1 MDFSVTLHKD
11 LNKEISSMKHR
22 NLTIFIMAVA
32 MAIVTAS
39 AVLMACSNNSNEF
52 VFQTPQEAVKA
63 CHKELS
69 NIRPM
74 KKASMKELSI
84 VTARWITLQDSTFAI
99 MMRDSTID
107 SNSDVAADFFAT
119 SDSIRNEIARLALS
133 EDRSL
138 SDVVYYKV
146 HTARNREKI
155 QESKDYENAVAFYND
170 LDRVPTYKTV
180 GESVKNYEALLQK
193 NNGFNKEEELLQF
206 IKEED
211 KCFRSI
217 MEHLYEVKQA
227 DLEHIA
233 DRTAMIFQKLYE
245 RSQVSPENPVS
256 ARLVMYISMRF
267 NRRILQN
274 AEAVVRDI
282 KKEKELSEQQAANYR
297 WMILQPFMTID
308 TYSMA
313 SITDSQEKKLKDIA
327 EQLPRLLA
335 YIDGKDFDKSEKSET
350 EKLPGILTR
359 YFLKSYLRQVL

>member
-1 MDFSVTLHKD
+1 
-11 LNKEISSMKHR
+11 MKHR
-22 NLTIFIMAVA
+22 NLTTFIMAVT
-32 MAIVTAS
+32 MTVITAS
-39 AVLMACSNNSNEF
+39 TILTACSSNSKEF
-52 VFQTPQEAVKA
+52 VFQTPQEAVNA

-69 NIRPM
+69 NIRPL
-74 KKASMKELSI
+74 KKATMKQLSDI
-84 VTARWITLQDSTFAI
+84 TARWITLQDSTFSI

-107 SNSDVAADFFAT
+107 SSSDVAADFFAT

-138 SDVVYYKV
+138 SDVVYYKI

-170 LDRVPTYKTV
+170 LDKVPTYKTV
-180 GESVKNYEALLQK
+180 GESVKKYEALLQK
-193 NNGFNKEEELLQF
+193 NNGFKKEGELLQF

-227 DLEHIA
+227 DLEHIT
-233 DRTAMIFQKLYE
+233 DRTAIIFQKLYE
-245 RSQVSPENPVS
+245 RSQVNPENPVS

-282 KKEKELSEQQAANYR
+282 KNGKELSEQQTANYR

-313 SITDSQEKKLKDIA
+313 SITGEQEKAMKEIA

-335 YIDGKDFDKSEKSET
+335 YIDGKDFDKSNKSET

-359 YFLKSYLRQVL
+359 YFLKSYLHQVL

>member
-1 MDFSVTLHKD
+1 
-11 LNKEISSMKHR
+11 MKHS
-22 NLTIFIMAVA
+22 NPTILIMAAA
-32 MAIVTAS
+32 MTVITAS
-39 AVLMACSNNSNEF
+39 TVLTACSSNSEEF
-52 VFQTPQEAVKA
+52 VFQTPQEAINA
-63 CHKELS
+63 CRNELS
-69 NIRPM
+69 NIRPL
-74 KKASMKELSI
+74 KKATMKDLSDI
-84 VTARWITLQDSTFAI
+84 TGRWITLQDSTFAI

-107 SNSDVAADFFAT
+107 SNSDIAADFFAT
-119 SDSIRNEIARLALS
+119 SDSIRNEIARLALA

-146 HTARNREKI
+146 HTARNRENI
-155 QESKDYENAVAFYND
+155 QESEDYENAVAFYNG
-170 LDRVPTYKTV
+170 LDKVETYKTV
-180 GESVKNYEALLQK
+180 GESVKKYETLLQ
-193 NNGFNKEEELLQF
+193 NNNAFKKEGELLQF

-211 KCFRSI
+211 RCFRSI
-217 MEHLYEVKQA
+217 MEHLYDVKQA
-227 DLEHIA
+227 DLEHIT

-245 RSQVSPENPVS
+245 RSQMSPENPVS
-256 ARLVMYISMRF
+256 ARLVIYISMRF

-282 KKEKELSEQQAANYR
+282 NNNKELSEQQAANYR

-313 SITDSQEKKLKDIA
+313 SITGEQERKMKEIA

-359 YFLKSYLRQVL
+359 YFLKSYLHQVL